1 MQGSYG
7 LDYFNNSFMNTI
19 KNRKSNNF
27 DEDTSLNDIDWDRE
41 KRREVWDEELGNVC
55 DNIFLAIIVI
65 TILSII
71 IMIIN
76 KLF

>member
-1 MQGSYG
+1 
-7 LDYFNNSFMNTI
+7 MNTI
-19 KNRKSNNF
+19 ENRKSNNF

-55 DNIFLAIIVI
+55 DNIFLAIIVT